1 MSIVITVELTG
12 NGCAVRTCTSL
23 AVNALVLQ
31 LGCLVPLIIALVHG
45 LLKSRRNIVLDIV
58 AHRAH

>member
-1 MSIVITVELTG
+1 MSVVITVELTR

-31 LGCLVPLIIALVHG
+31 LGGLVPLVIALVHG